1 MSRLGSTYVMD
12 IPSNG
17 VWLNL
22 DVSFEDEPTCSFF
35 LGNAVYGPSSCYVSP
50 GCPTDL
56 NGDDSITVTDV
67 LAILS
72 EFGCTV
78 NCLYD
83 VDGDNSITVSDVLVV
98 LSTFGTL
105 CE

>member
-1 MSRLGSTYVMD
+1 MRYTVLA
-12 IPSNG
+12 IA
-17 VWLNL
+17 LL
-22 DVSFEDEPTCSFF
+22 D
-35 LGNAVYGPSSCYVSP
+35 L

-56 NGDDSITVTDV
+56 NGDGNITVADV

-72 EFGCTV
+72 EFGCTL

-83 VDGDNSITVSDVLVV
+83 VDGDNSITVSDVLLI
-98 LSTFGTL
+98 LSTFGDT